1 MEASK
6 YPTPLHVLKARLA
19 ASGYYTPKMLAIMEA
34 IGGPGSAYPGIRTIF
49 AAPLNTITP
58 SVLPGSLD
66 TGLAPVT
73 SATPFSDV
81 PDDKHIMGTHRM
93 ALDPAQGVC
102 DPYGRLW
109 AFDNLYCAGGP
120 CSPLHRALTPPSPC
134 TRCRTGWVPPS

>member
-93 ALDPAQGVC
+93 ALDPAHCQRSRYPAAQRSSNPPLGPE
-102 DPYGRLW
+102 DPVYSIAPPCARRGR
-109 AFDNLYCAGGP
+109 
-120 CSPLHRALTPPSPC
+120 SMS
-134 TRCRTGWVPPS
+134 